1 MVSKNQITVSGH
13 FKNLAKI
20 GDFIERAARQA
31 GLDDQAAYAVQMA
44 VDEACSNII
53 EHGYGGEGRGSIQ
66 LVCQIQKDGLQV
78 MIRDQARPFDPS
90 QVPQLDT
97 EAPLSERKPRGM
109 GLFFI
114 RQLVDTAK
122 FEFDPPHGN
131 RLTLFKRREQ
141 PS

>member
-20 GDFIERAARQA
+20 GDFIEQAARQA
-31 GLDDQAAYAVQMA
+31 GLDDQAVYAIQMA

-53 EHGYGGEGRGSIQ
+53 EHGYGGEGRGSIR
-66 LVCQIQKDGLQV
+66 LTCQIQKDGLQV

-90 QVPQLDT
+90 QVPRLDT
-97 EAPLSERKPRGM
+97 GAPLSKRQPRGM

-114 RQLVDTAK
+114 RRLVDTVEFK
-122 FEFDPPHGN
+122 FDPPHGN

-141 PS
+141 SS

>member
-20 GDFIERAARQA
+20 GAFIERAARQA
-31 GLDDQAAYAVQMA
+31 GLDDQAVYAVQMA

-53 EHGYGGEGRGSIQ
+53 EHGYGGEGRGSIR
-66 LVCQIQKDGLQV
+66 LTCQIQKDGLQV
-78 MIRDQARPFDPS
+78 MIHDQARPFDPS
-90 QVPQLDT
+90 QVPRLDIG
-97 EAPLSERKPRGM
+97 APLSKRQPRGM

-114 RQLVDTAK
+114 RRLVDTVE
-122 FEFDPPHGN
+122 FEFDPTHGN

-141 PS
+141 AS